1 MDKLPKLCK
10 RKHYTKTDEEL
21 RDLLIAISVVSKR
34 MADKIELSNY
44 KKSKEG
50 EKSNESECGTDDANK
65 GKAL

>member
-10 RKHYTKTDEEL
+10 RRRYTKTDEEL

-34 MADKIELSNY
+34 MANKIELNNC

-50 EKSNESECGTDDANK
+50 GKSNESECGTDDAYK
-65 GKAL
+65 GKTL